1 MILRML
7 QILLYKTYFF
17 FFENNIQINVSL
29 IKKIGHLFIMVF
41 EVIPIAYIARSVYK
55 YFCNKIDNSFNIIL
69 ILLGSWGN
77 CQDHFN

>member
-1 MILRML
+1 M
-7 QILLYKTYFF
+7 
-17 FFENNIQINVSL
+17 
-29 IKKIGHLFIMVF
+29 GHLFIMVF

-55 YFCNKIDNSFNIIL
+55 YFFNKIDNSFNIIL